1 MNFNF
6 PFETIRTDRVKSA
19 SIDVEDNLVKVTV
32 PKNLSDERIEE
43 LIKGRILWIKQKL
56 TLQATAIISK
66 PKEYVDGEAFAY
78 LGRNYRLKCAN
89 GTEESVKLRS
99 GYLNVTT
106 KNGKSNS
113 EHIKAAIEQWYRT
126 KALSRLVDKTKR
138 YSAILKVEPT
148 SINLKDYKA
157 MWGSCSPKGVVSYNW
172 RIILA
177 FWLVWYNC
185 FYVFIWLFCKDCISY
200 IYKQSESSI
209 NYFVLCYGIY
219 PISNVCGS
227 FTR

>member
-1 MNFNF
+1 MNFDF

-32 PKNLSDERIEE
+32 PKNLSEERIEE
-43 LIKGRILWIKQKL
+43 LVKGRILWIKQKL
-56 TLQATAIISK
+56 ALQATANISK

-78 LGRNYRLKCAN
+78 LGRNYRLKCAI

-99 GYLNVTT
+99 GYLNVTI
-106 KNGKSNS
+106 KNGKRNS

-126 KALSRLVDKTKR
+126 KALSRLIDKTNR

-177 FWLVWYNC
+177 PHKIVDYIVVHELCHLIEPNHSSKYWKQVRSVIPDYENSKEWLKNNG
-185 FYVFIWLFCKDCISY
+185 
-200 IYKQSESSI
+200 SSLLI
-209 NYFVLCYGIY
+209 
-219 PISNVCGS
+219 
-227 FTR
+227 

>member
-1 MNFNF
+1 MNFDF

-56 TLQATAIISK
+56 ALQATAIISK

-106 KNGKSNS
+106 KNGKRNS

-126 KALSRLVDKTKR
+126 KALSRLIDKTRR

-177 FWLVWYNC
+177 PHKIVDYIVVHELCHLIEPNHSSKYWKQVRSVIPDYENSKEWLKNNG
-185 FYVFIWLFCKDCISY
+185 
-200 IYKQSESSI
+200 SSLLI
-209 NYFVLCYGIY
+209 
-219 PISNVCGS
+219 
-227 FTR
+227 

>member
-1 MNFNF
+1 MNFDF
-6 PFETIRTDRVKSA
+6 PFEIIRTDRVKSA

-56 TLQATAIISK
+56 ALQATAIISK

-106 KNGKSNS
+106 TNGKRNS

-126 KALSRLVDKTKR
+126 KALSRLVDKNKR

-177 FWLVWYNC
+177 PHKIVDYIVVHELCHLIEPNHSSKYWKQVRSVIPEYENSKEWLKNNG
-185 FYVFIWLFCKDCISY
+185 
-200 IYKQSESSI
+200 SSLLI
-209 NYFVLCYGIY
+209 
-219 PISNVCGS
+219 
-227 FTR
+227 

>member
-1 MNFNF
+1 MNFDF
-6 PFETIRTDRVKSA
+6 PFKIIRTDRVKSA

-43 LIKGRILWIKQKL
+43 LIKRRVLWIKQKL
-56 TLQATAIISK
+56 ALQASAIVSK

-89 GTEESVKLRS
+89 GTEESVKLKS

-106 KNGKSNS
+106 KNGKRNS

-126 KALSRLVDKTKR
+126 KALSRLIDKTKR

-177 FWLVWYNC
+177 PHKIVDYIVVHELCHLIEPNHSSKYWKQVRSVIPDYENSKEWLKNNG
-185 FYVFIWLFCKDCISY
+185 
-200 IYKQSESSI
+200 SSLLI
-209 NYFVLCYGIY
+209 
-219 PISNVCGS
+219 
-227 FTR
+227 

>member
-1 MNFNF
+1 MNFDY
-6 PFETIRTDRVKSA
+6 PFEIIRTDRVKSA

-56 TLQATAIISK
+56 ALQASAIVSK

-106 KNGKSNS
+106 KNGKRNS
-113 EHIKAAIEQWYRT
+113 EYIKAAIEQWYRT
-126 KALSRLVDKTKR
+126 KALSRLIDKTKR

-177 FWLVWYNC
+177 PHKIVDYIVVHELCHLIEPNHSSKYWKQVRSVIPDYENSKEWLKNNG
-185 FYVFIWLFCKDCISY
+185 
-200 IYKQSESSI
+200 SSLLI
-209 NYFVLCYGIY
+209 
-219 PISNVCGS
+219 
-227 FTR
+227 

>member
-1 MNFNF
+1 MNFDF
-6 PFETIRTDRVKSA
+6 PFEIIRTDRVKSA

-56 TLQATAIISK
+56 ALQATAIISK

-78 LGRNYRLKCAN
+78 LGRNYRLKCAK
-89 GTEESVKLRS
+89 GLEESVKLKS

-106 KNGKSNS
+106 KNGKRNS
-113 EHIKAAIEQWYRT
+113 EHLKAVVEQWYRT
-126 KALSRLVDKTKR
+126 KALSRLIDKTRR

-177 FWLVWYNC
+177 PHKIVDYIVVHELCHLIEPNHSSKYWKQVMSVIPDYENSKEWLKNNG
-185 FYVFIWLFCKDCISY
+185 
-200 IYKQSESSI
+200 SSLLI
-209 NYFVLCYGIY
+209 
-219 PISNVCGS
+219 
-227 FTR
+227 

>member
-1 MNFNF
+1 MNFDF

-56 TLQATAIISK
+56 ALQATAIISK

-89 GTEESVKLRS
+89 GSEESVKLKS

-106 KNGKSNS
+106 KNGKRNS
-113 EHIKAAIEQWYRT
+113 EHIKVAIEQWYRT
-126 KALSRLVDKTKR
+126 KALSRLIDKTRR

-177 FWLVWYNC
+177 PHKIVDYIVVHELCHLIEPNHSSKYWKQVRSVIPDYENSKEWLKNNG
-185 FYVFIWLFCKDCISY
+185 
-200 IYKQSESSI
+200 SSLLI
-209 NYFVLCYGIY
+209 
-219 PISNVCGS
+219 
-227 FTR
+227 

>member
-1 MNFNF
+1 MNFDF

-43 LIKGRILWIKQKL
+43 LIKGRTLWIKQKL
-56 TLQATAIISK
+56 ALQATAIVSK

-89 GTEESVKLRS
+89 GTEESVKLKS

-106 KNGKSNS
+106 KNGKHNS
-113 EHIKAAIEQWYRT
+113 ERLKAAIEQWYRT
-126 KALSRLVDKTKR
+126 KALSRLIDKTNR

-177 FWLVWYNC
+177 PYKIVDYIVVHELCHLIEPNHSSKYWKQVRSVIPDYENSKEWLKNNG
-185 FYVFIWLFCKDCISY
+185 
-200 IYKQSESSI
+200 SSLLI
-209 NYFVLCYGIY
+209 
-219 PISNVCGS
+219 
-227 FTR
+227 

>member
-1 MNFNF
+1 VNFDF

-43 LIKGRILWIKQKL
+43 LIKGRTLWIKQKL
-56 TLQATAIISK
+56 ALQATAIVSK

-99 GYLNVTT
+99 GYLNVTI
-106 KNGKSNS
+106 KNGKRNS

-126 KALSRLVDKTKR
+126 KALLRLIDKTNR

-177 FWLVWYNC
+177 PHKIVDYIVVHELCHLIEPNHSSKYWKQVRSVIPDYENSKEWLKNNG
-185 FYVFIWLFCKDCISY
+185 
-200 IYKQSESSI
+200 SSLLI
-209 NYFVLCYGIY
+209 
-219 PISNVCGS
+219 
-227 FTR
+227 

>member
-1 MNFNF
+1 MNFDF
-6 PFETIRTDRVKSA
+6 PFEIIRTDRVKSA

-56 TLQATAIISK
+56 ALQASAIVSK

-78 LGRNYRLKCAN
+78 LGRNYRLKCAK
-89 GTEESVKLRS
+89 GVEESVKLKS

-106 KNGKSNS
+106 KNGKRNS
-113 EHIKAAIEQWYRT
+113 EHLKAVVEQWYRT
-126 KALSRLVDKTKR
+126 KALSRLNDKTRR

-177 FWLVWYNC
+177 PHKIVDYIVVHELCHLIEPNHSSKYWKQVMSVIPDYENSKEWLKNNG
-185 FYVFIWLFCKDCISY
+185 
-200 IYKQSESSI
+200 SSLLI
-209 NYFVLCYGIY
+209 
-219 PISNVCGS
+219 
-227 FTR
+227 

>member
-1 MNFNF
+1 MNFDF

-56 TLQATAIISK
+56 ALQATAIISK

-89 GTEESVKLRS
+89 GSEESVKLKS

-106 KNGKSNS
+106 KNGKRNS

-177 FWLVWYNC
+177 PHKIVDYIVVHELCHLIEPNHSSKYWKQVRSVIPDYENSKEWLKNNG
-185 FYVFIWLFCKDCISY
+185 
-200 IYKQSESSI
+200 SSLLI
-209 NYFVLCYGIY
+209 
-219 PISNVCGS
+219 
-227 FTR
+227 

>member
-1 MNFNF
+1 MKFDF
-6 PFETIRTDRVKSA
+6 PFEIIRTDRVKSA

-56 TLQATAIISK
+56 ALQASAIVSK

-78 LGRNYRLKCAN
+78 LGRNYRLKCAK
-89 GTEESVKLRS
+89 GVEESVKLKS

-106 KNGKSNS
+106 KNGKRNS
-113 EHIKAAIEQWYRT
+113 EHLKAVVEQWYRT
-126 KALSRLVDKTKR
+126 KALSRLIDKTRR

-177 FWLVWYNC
+177 PHKIVDYIVVHELCHLIEPNHSSKYWKQVMSVIPDYENSKEWLKNNG
-185 FYVFIWLFCKDCISY
+185 
-200 IYKQSESSI
+200 SSLLI
-209 NYFVLCYGIY
+209 
-219 PISNVCGS
+219 
-227 FTR
+227 

>member
-1 MNFNF
+1 MNFDF
-6 PFETIRTDRVKSA
+6 PFEIIRTDRVKSA

-56 TLQATAIISK
+56 ALQATAIISK

-89 GTEESVKLRS
+89 GSEESVKLKS

-106 KNGKSNS
+106 KNGKRNS
-113 EHIKAAIEQWYRT
+113 EHIKVAIEQWYRT
-126 KALSRLVDKTKR
+126 KALSRLIDKTRR

-177 FWLVWYNC
+177 PHKIVDYIVVHELCHLIEPNHSSKYWKQVMSVIPDYENSKEWLKNNG
-185 FYVFIWLFCKDCISY
+185 
-200 IYKQSESSI
+200 SSLLI
-209 NYFVLCYGIY
+209 
-219 PISNVCGS
+219 
-227 FTR
+227 

>member
-1 MNFNF
+1 MNFDF

-43 LIKGRILWIKQKL
+43 LIKGRTLWIKQKL
-56 TLQATAIISK
+56 ALQATAIISK

-78 LGRNYRLKCAN
+78 LGRNYRLKCVN
-89 GTEESVKLRS
+89 GIEESVKLKS

-106 KNGKSNS
+106 KNGKRNS
-113 EHIKAAIEQWYRT
+113 EHIMAEIEQWYRT
-126 KALSRLVDKTKR
+126 KALSRLIDKTNR

-177 FWLVWYNC
+177 PHKIVDYIVVHELCHLIEPNHSSKYWKQVKSVIPDYVNSKEWLKNNG
-185 FYVFIWLFCKDCISY
+185 
-200 IYKQSESSI
+200 SSLLI
-209 NYFVLCYGIY
+209 
-219 PISNVCGS
+219 
-227 FTR
+227 

>member
-1 MNFNF
+1 MNFDF
-6 PFETIRTDRVKSA
+6 PFEIIRTDRLKSA

-43 LIKGRILWIKQKL
+43 LIKGRTLWIKQKL
-56 TLQATAIISK
+56 ALQASAIVSK

-78 LGRNYRLKCAN
+78 LGRNYRLKCAK
-89 GTEESVKLRS
+89 GVEESVKLKS

-106 KNGKSNS
+106 KNGKRNS
-113 EHIKAAIEQWYRT
+113 EHLKAVVEQWYRT
-126 KALSRLVDKTKR
+126 KALSRLNDKTRR

-177 FWLVWYNC
+177 PHKIVDYIVVHELCHLIEPNHSSKYWKQVRSVIPDYEHSKEWLKNNG
-185 FYVFIWLFCKDCISY
+185 
-200 IYKQSESSI
+200 SSLLI
-209 NYFVLCYGIY
+209 
-219 PISNVCGS
+219 
-227 FTR
+227 

>member
-1 MNFNF
+1 MNFDF

-56 TLQATAIISK
+56 ALQATAIVSK

-106 KNGKSNS
+106 KNGKRNS

-126 KALSRLVDKTKR
+126 KALSRLIDKTKR

-177 FWLVWYNC
+177 PHKIVDYIVVHELCHLIEPNHSSKYWKQVRSVIPDYENSKEWLKNNG
-185 FYVFIWLFCKDCISY
+185 
-200 IYKQSESSI
+200 SSLLI
-209 NYFVLCYGIY
+209 
-219 PISNVCGS
+219 
-227 FTR
+227 

>member
-1 MNFNF
+1 VNFDF

-56 TLQATAIISK
+56 ALQASAIVSK

-78 LGRNYRLKCAN
+78 LGRNYRLKCAK
-89 GTEESVKLRS
+89 GLEESVKLKS
-99 GYLNVTT
+99 GYLNVTS
-106 KNGKSNS
+106 KNGKRNS

-126 KALSRLVDKTKR
+126 KALSRLVNKTKR

-177 FWLVWYNC
+177 PHKIVDYIVVHELCHLIEPNHSSKYWKQVRSVIPDYENSKEWLKING
-185 FYVFIWLFCKDCISY
+185 
-200 IYKQSESSI
+200 SSLLI
-209 NYFVLCYGIY
+209 
-219 PISNVCGS
+219 
-227 FTR
+227 

>member
-1 MNFNF
+1 MNFDF
-6 PFETIRTDRVKSA
+6 PFEIIRTDRVKSA

-43 LIKGRILWIKQKL
+43 LIKGRLLWIKQKL
-56 TLQATAIISK
+56 ALQASAIVSK

-78 LGRNYRLKCAN
+78 LGRNYRLKCAK
-89 GTEESVKLRS
+89 GVEESVKLKS

-106 KNGKSNS
+106 KNGKRNS
-113 EHIKAAIEQWYRT
+113 EHLKAVVEQWYRT
-126 KALSRLVDKTKR
+126 KALSRLIDKTRR

-177 FWLVWYNC
+177 PHKIVDYIVVHELCHLIEPNHSSKYWKQVRSVIPDYENSKEWLKNNGNSLL
-185 FYVFIWLFCKDCISY
+185 I
-200 IYKQSESSI
+200 
-209 NYFVLCYGIY
+209 
-219 PISNVCGS
+219 
-227 FTR
+227 

>member
-1 MNFNF
+1 MNIDF

-56 TLQATAIISK
+56 ALQATAIISK

-106 KNGKSNS
+106 KNGKRNS
-113 EHIKAAIEQWYRT
+113 EYIKAAIEQWYRT
-126 KALSRLVDKTKR
+126 KALSRLIDKTRR

-177 FWLVWYNC
+177 PHKIVDYIVVHELCHLIEPNHSSKYWKQVRSVIPDYENSKEWLKNNG
-185 FYVFIWLFCKDCISY
+185 
-200 IYKQSESSI
+200 SSLLI
-209 NYFVLCYGIY
+209 
-219 PISNVCGS
+219 
-227 FTR
+227 

>member
-1 MNFNF
+1 MNFDF
-6 PFETIRTDRVKSA
+6 PFEIIRTDRVKSA

-56 TLQATAIISK
+56 ALQASAIVSK

-106 KNGKSNS
+106 KNGKRNS

-126 KALSRLVDKTKR
+126 KALSRLVDKNKR

-177 FWLVWYNC
+177 PHKIVDYIVVHELCHLIEPNHSSKYWKQVRSVIPDYKNSKEWLKNNG
-185 FYVFIWLFCKDCISY
+185 
-200 IYKQSESSI
+200 SSLLI
-209 NYFVLCYGIY
+209 
-219 PISNVCGS
+219 
-227 FTR
+227 

>member
-1 MNFNF
+1 MNFDF

-56 TLQATAIISK
+56 ALQATAIISK

-89 GTEESVKLRS
+89 GSEESVKLKS

-106 KNGKSNS
+106 KNGKRNS
-113 EHIKAAIEQWYRT
+113 EHLKAVVEQWYRT
-126 KALSRLVDKTKR
+126 KALSRLIDKTRR

-177 FWLVWYNC
+177 PHKIVDYIVVHELCHLIEPNHSSKYWKQVRSVIPDYENSKEWLKNNG
-185 FYVFIWLFCKDCISY
+185 
-200 IYKQSESSI
+200 SSLLI
-209 NYFVLCYGIY
+209 
-219 PISNVCGS
+219 
-227 FTR
+227 

>member
-1 MNFNF
+1 VNFDF

-43 LIKGRILWIKQKL
+43 LIKGRLLWIKQKL
-56 TLQATAIISK
+56 ALQASAIVSK

-106 KNGKSNS
+106 KNGKRNS

-126 KALSRLVDKTKR
+126 KALSRLVDKNKR

-177 FWLVWYNC
+177 PHKIVDYIVVHELCHLIEPNHSSKYWKQVRSVIPDYKNSKEWLKNNG
-185 FYVFIWLFCKDCISY
+185 
-200 IYKQSESSI
+200 SSLLI
-209 NYFVLCYGIY
+209 
-219 PISNVCGS
+219 
-227 FTR
+227 

>member
-1 MNFNF
+1 MNFDF
-6 PFETIRTDRVKSA
+6 PFEIIRTDRVKSA

-56 TLQATAIISK
+56 ALQATAIISK

-89 GTEESVKLRS
+89 GSEESVKLKS

-106 KNGKSNS
+106 KNGKRNS
-113 EHIKAAIEQWYRT
+113 EHIKVAIEQWYRT
-126 KALSRLVDKTKR
+126 KALSRLIDKTRR

-177 FWLVWYNC
+177 PHKIVDYIVVHELCHLIEPNHSSKYWKQVRSVIPDYENSKEWLKNNG
-185 FYVFIWLFCKDCISY
+185 
-200 IYKQSESSI
+200 SSLLI
-209 NYFVLCYGIY
+209 
-219 PISNVCGS
+219 
-227 FTR
+227 

>member
-1 MNFNF
+1 MKFDF
-6 PFETIRTDRVKSA
+6 PFEIIRTDRVKSA

-56 TLQATAIISK
+56 ALQASAIVSK

-78 LGRNYRLKCAN
+78 LGRNYRLKCAK
-89 GTEESVKLRS
+89 GVEESVKLKS

-106 KNGKSNS
+106 KNGKRNS
-113 EHIKAAIEQWYRT
+113 EHLKAVVEQWYRT
-126 KALSRLVDKTKR
+126 KALSRLIDKTRR

-177 FWLVWYNC
+177 PHKIVDYIVVHELCHLIEPNHSSKYWKQVRSVIPEYENSKEWLKNNG
-185 FYVFIWLFCKDCISY
+185 
-200 IYKQSESSI
+200 SSLLI
-209 NYFVLCYGIY
+209 
-219 PISNVCGS
+219 
-227 FTR
+227 

>member
-1 MNFNF
+1 MKFDF

-56 TLQATAIISK
+56 ALQATANISK

-106 KNGKSNS
+106 KNGKRNS

-126 KALSRLVDKTKR
+126 KALSRLVDKNKR

-177 FWLVWYNC
+177 PHKIVDYIVVHELCHLIEPNHSSKYWKQVRSVIPDYENSKEWLKNNG
-185 FYVFIWLFCKDCISY
+185 
-200 IYKQSESSI
+200 SSLLI
-209 NYFVLCYGIY
+209 
-219 PISNVCGS
+219 
-227 FTR
+227 

>member
-1 MNFNF
+1 MNFDF
-6 PFETIRTDRVKSA
+6 PFEIIRTDRVKSA

-56 TLQATAIISK
+56 ALQASAIVSK

-78 LGRNYRLKCAN
+78 LGRNYRLKCAK
-89 GTEESVKLRS
+89 GLEESVKLKS
-99 GYLNVTT
+99 GYLNVTS
-106 KNGKSNS
+106 KNGKRNS

-126 KALSRLVDKTKR
+126 KALSRLVNKTKR

-177 FWLVWYNC
+177 PHKIVDYIVVHELCHLIEPNHSSKYWKQVRSVIPDYENSKEWLKING
-185 FYVFIWLFCKDCISY
+185 
-200 IYKQSESSI
+200 SSLLI
-209 NYFVLCYGIY
+209 
-219 PISNVCGS
+219 
-227 FTR
+227 

>member
-1 MNFNF
+1 MNFDF

-56 TLQATAIISK
+56 ALQATAIISK

-89 GTEESVKLRS
+89 GTEESVKLKS

-106 KNGKSNS
+106 KNGKRNS

-126 KALSRLVDKTKR
+126 KALSRLIDKTKR

-177 FWLVWYNC
+177 PHKIVDYIVVHELCHLIEPNHSSKYWKQVRSVIPDYENSKEWLKNNG
-185 FYVFIWLFCKDCISY
+185 
-200 IYKQSESSI
+200 SSLLI
-209 NYFVLCYGIY
+209 
-219 PISNVCGS
+219 
-227 FTR
+227 

>member
-1 MNFNF
+1 MNFDF

-56 TLQATAIISK
+56 ALQATAIISK

-106 KNGKSNS
+106 KNGKRNS

-126 KALSRLVDKTKR
+126 KALSRLIDKTNR

-177 FWLVWYNC
+177 PHKIVDYIVVHELCHLIEPNHSSKYWKQVRSVIPDYENSKEWLKNNG
-185 FYVFIWLFCKDCISY
+185 
-200 IYKQSESSI
+200 SSLLI
-209 NYFVLCYGIY
+209 
-219 PISNVCGS
+219 
-227 FTR
+227 

>member
-1 MNFNF
+1 MNFDF
-6 PFETIRTDRVKSA
+6 PFEIIRTDRVKSA

-56 TLQATAIISK
+56 ALQATANISK

-89 GTEESVKLRS
+89 GSEESVKLKS

-106 KNGKSNS
+106 KNGKRNS

-126 KALSRLVDKTKR
+126 KALSRLVDKNKR

-177 FWLVWYNC
+177 PHKIVDYIVVHELCHLIEPNHSSKYWKQVRSVIPDYKNSKEWLKNNG
-185 FYVFIWLFCKDCISY
+185 
-200 IYKQSESSI
+200 SSLLI
-209 NYFVLCYGIY
+209 
-219 PISNVCGS
+219 
-227 FTR
+227 

>member
-1 MNFNF
+1 MNFDF
-6 PFETIRTDRVKSA
+6 PFEIIRTDRVKSA

-56 TLQATAIISK
+56 ALQASAIVSK

-78 LGRNYRLKCAN
+78 LGRNYRLKCVS
-89 GTEESVKLRS
+89 GTEESVKLKS

-106 KNGKSNS
+106 KNGKRNS

-126 KALSRLVDKTKR
+126 KALSRLIDKTRR

-177 FWLVWYNC
+177 PHKIVDYIVVHELCHLIEPNHSSKYWKQVRSVISDYENSKEWLKNNG
-185 FYVFIWLFCKDCISY
+185 
-200 IYKQSESSI
+200 SSLLI
-209 NYFVLCYGIY
+209 
-219 PISNVCGS
+219 
-227 FTR
+227 

>member
-1 MNFNF
+1 MNFDF

-56 TLQATAIISK
+56 ALQATAIISK

-106 KNGKSNS
+106 KNGKRNS
-113 EHIKAAIEQWYRT
+113 EYIKAAIEQWYRT
-126 KALSRLVDKTKR
+126 KALSRLIDKTRR

-177 FWLVWYNC
+177 PHKIVDYIVVHELCHLIEPNHSSKYWKQVRSVIPDYENSKEWLKNNGNSLL
-185 FYVFIWLFCKDCISY
+185 I
-200 IYKQSESSI
+200 
-209 NYFVLCYGIY
+209 
-219 PISNVCGS
+219 
-227 FTR
+227 

>member
-1 MNFNF
+1 MNFDF

-43 LIKGRILWIKQKL
+43 LIKGRTLWIKQKL
-56 TLQATAIISK
+56 ALQATAIISK

-106 KNGKSNS
+106 KNGKRNS

-148 SINLKDYKA
+148 SINLKDYNS

-177 FWLVWYNC
+177 PHKIVDYIVVHELCHLIEPNHSSKYWKQVRSVIPDYENSKEWLKNNG
-185 FYVFIWLFCKDCISY
+185 
-200 IYKQSESSI
+200 SSLLI
-209 NYFVLCYGIY
+209 
-219 PISNVCGS
+219 
-227 FTR
+227 

>member
-1 MNFNF
+1 MSFDF

-56 TLQATAIISK
+56 ALQASAIVSK

-106 KNGKSNS
+106 KNGKRNS

-126 KALSRLVDKTKR
+126 KALSRLVDKNKR

-177 FWLVWYNC
+177 PHKIVDYIVVHELCHLIEPNHSSKYWKQVRSVIPDYKNSKEWLKNNG
-185 FYVFIWLFCKDCISY
+185 
-200 IYKQSESSI
+200 SSLLI
-209 NYFVLCYGIY
+209 
-219 PISNVCGS
+219 
-227 FTR
+227 

>member
-1 MNFNF
+1 MNFDF
-6 PFETIRTDRVKSA
+6 PFEIIRTDRVKSA

-56 TLQATAIISK
+56 ALQATAIISK

-89 GTEESVKLRS
+89 GSEESVKLKS

-106 KNGKSNS
+106 KNGKRNS

-126 KALSRLVDKTKR
+126 KALSRLVDKNKR

-177 FWLVWYNC
+177 PHKIVDYIVVHELCHLIEPNHSSKYWKQVMSVIPDYENSKEWLKNNG
-185 FYVFIWLFCKDCISY
+185 
-200 IYKQSESSI
+200 SSLLI
-209 NYFVLCYGIY
+209 
-219 PISNVCGS
+219 
-227 FTR
+227 

>member
-1 MNFNF
+1 MNFDF
-6 PFETIRTDRVKSA
+6 PFEIIRTDRAKSA

-56 TLQATAIISK
+56 ALQASAIVSK

-106 KNGKSNS
+106 KNGKRNS
-113 EHIKAAIEQWYRT
+113 EYIKAAIEQWYRT
-126 KALSRLVDKTKR
+126 KALSRLIDKTKR

-177 FWLVWYNC
+177 PHKIVDYIVVHELCHLIEPNHSSKYWKQVRSVIPDYENSKEWLKNNG
-185 FYVFIWLFCKDCISY
+185 
-200 IYKQSESSI
+200 SSLLI
-209 NYFVLCYGIY
+209 
-219 PISNVCGS
+219 
-227 FTR
+227 

>member
-1 MNFNF
+1 MNFDF

-56 TLQATAIISK
+56 ALQATAIISK

-89 GTEESVKLRS
+89 GSEESVKLKS

-106 KNGKSNS
+106 KNGKRNS
-113 EHIKAAIEQWYRT
+113 EHIKVAIEQWYRT
-126 KALSRLVDKTKR
+126 KALSRLIDKTRR

-177 FWLVWYNC
+177 PHKIVDYIVVHELCHLIEPNHSSKYWKQVMSVIPDYENSKEWLKNNG
-185 FYVFIWLFCKDCISY
+185 
-200 IYKQSESSI
+200 SSLLI
-209 NYFVLCYGIY
+209 
-219 PISNVCGS
+219 
-227 FTR
+227 

>member
-1 MNFNF
+1 MNFDF

-43 LIKGRILWIKQKL
+43 LIKGRTLWIKQKL
-56 TLQATAIISK
+56 ALQATAIISK

-78 LGRNYRLKCAN
+78 LGRNYRLKYAK
-89 GTEESVKLRS
+89 GVEESVKLKS

-106 KNGKSNS
+106 KNGKRNS
-113 EHIKAAIEQWYRT
+113 EHIKVAIEQWYRT
-126 KALSRLVDKTKR
+126 KALSRLIDKTRR

-177 FWLVWYNC
+177 PHKIVDYIVVHELCHLIEPNHSSKYWKQVMSVIPDYENSKEWLKNNG
-185 FYVFIWLFCKDCISY
+185 
-200 IYKQSESSI
+200 SSLLI
-209 NYFVLCYGIY
+209 
-219 PISNVCGS
+219 
-227 FTR
+227 